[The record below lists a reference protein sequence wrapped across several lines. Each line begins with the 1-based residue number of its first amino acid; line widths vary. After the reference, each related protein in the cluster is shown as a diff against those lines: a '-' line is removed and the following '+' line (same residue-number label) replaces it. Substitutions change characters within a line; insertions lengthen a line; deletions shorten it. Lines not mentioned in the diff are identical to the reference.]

1 MPFDS
6 KSWNLPKSEGL
17 YEPTLEK
24 DACGVGFIVNIEG
37 KSSHQVNKIIWFF
50 SVLNSQC
57 GNYRIFLSLRFYV
70 KSKLDN
76 RVYKICRFNVIFHA
90 LNFHFYEFLHL
101 F

>member
-57 GNYRIFLSLRFYV
+57 GNYRIFAKILREIKVGESSVQNLPF
-70 KSKLDN
+70 
-76 RVYKICRFNVIFHA
+76 
-90 LNFHFYEFLHL
+90 
-101 F
+101 

>member
-37 KSSHQVNKIIWFF
+37 KSSHQVNEIIWFF

-57 GNYRIFLSLRFYV
+57 GNYRNFAKILREIKVGESSVQNMPF
-70 KSKLDN
+70 
-76 RVYKICRFNVIFHA
+76 
-90 LNFHFYEFLHL
+90 
-101 F
+101 